1 MISMARTLGVAALAG
16 GLLFTAACGGGSGAN
31 AAAPKSTG
39 SNDPQGA
46 FRQCLQQHG
55 VTLPSGRPGGQGQ
68 GQGGPPPSG
77 RPTARPSGGFQSMS
91 SQQRQAFQACASLA
105 PGGGRF
111 GGGAD
116 QSAFKAFQNCMNQHG
131 VKVAN
136 NGFRSLRTTD
146 PKIAKALKTC
156 QPLLPQRGS
165 GTPNPNPAPSS

>member
-1 MISMARTLGVAALAG
+1 MAALAG
-16 GLLFTAACGGGSGAN
+16 GLLFTAACGGDTGAS
-31 AAAPKSTG
+31 AAAPRSSG

-55 VTLPSGRPGGQGQ
+55 VTLPSGRPGQGQ
-68 GQGGPPPSG
+68 GQGGRPPSG
-77 RPTARPSGGFQSMS
+77 RPTAQPSGGFPSMS

-105 PGGGRF
+105 PNGGGF
-111 GGGAD
+111 GGGFGGGPG
-116 QSAFKAFQNCMNQHG
+116 QSAFRAFQNCMDQHG

-146 PKIAKALKTC
+146 PKVAKALKTC

-165 GTPNPNPAPSS
+165 GTPNPSPAPSS